1 MKRWLWVIL
10 LAALAAAAI
19 VWGLRPQPVPVEAA
33 TVERKPL
40 QVTIEQ
46 EGRTHLRDRFLIFAP
61 LSGIMQRIP
70 HKEGATLPAGA
81 LITRIAAPLPLVLDA
96 RTREQAEARVR
107 VAEAASAAAQTRIA
121 AQREQVNSTR
131 AELNYW
137 TSQLAREQKLQSTG
151 DIPAARLDRTRTELT
166 RAQAA
171 LAAAEKS
178 IASLEADVTTAQA
191 EVAAARSA
199 LLGSAASTNPS
210 ELILVPTPVAGRVIK
225 VRRDS
230 AGVVQAGEP
239 LLELGDARAIEV
251 LVEALSADAVRLSPG
266 MRVRLDRWGGPQ
278 PLDARVRLIE
288 PGGFTKI
295 SALGVEE
302 QRVRVLSTIT
312 SPAPEWASLG
322 DGYRVEASFILW
334 EEDNV
339 LQVPAN
345 ALFRFN
351 GGWAIFV
358 IDNGYARRRPVTLGQ
373 RSGLAAQ
380 ILTGLNPG
388 DSVILHPDETVEDGK
403 LVTASTKP

>member
-1 MKRWLWVIL
+1 MKRWLWVII
-10 LAALAAAAI
+10 LAAVAGAAI
-19 VWGLRPQPVPVEAA
+19 FWGLRPQPVPVEAA

-46 EGRTHLRDRFLIFAP
+46 EGRTHLRDRFVVFAP
-61 LSGIMQRIP
+61 VGGLMQRIP
-70 HKEGATLPAGA
+70 HKEGATLKPGT
-81 LITRIAAPLPLVLDA
+81 LITRIAAPRPLVLDA
-96 RTREQAEARVR
+96 RTREQAQARVQ
-107 VAEAASAAAQTRIA
+107 VAEAAYAAAQTRIA
-121 AQREQVNSTR
+121 AQREQVNSAR
-131 AELNYW
+131 AELSYW
-137 TSQLAREQKLQSTG
+137 TSQLAREQKLQSSG

-171 LAAAEKS
+171 LAAAEKT

-191 EVAAARSA
+191 EVSAARTA
-199 LLGSAASTNPS
+199 LLGSSTTSASS
-210 ELILVPTPVAGRVIK
+210 EFIPVLTPVAGRVIK

-230 AGVVQAGEP
+230 EGVVQVGEP

-251 LVEALSADAVRLSPG
+251 LVEALSADAVRLAPG
-266 MRVRLDRWGGPQ
+266 MRVRLERWGGPQ
-278 PLDARVRLIE
+278 PLEARVRLIE

-312 SPAPEWASLG
+312 SPADEWANLG

-334 EEDNV
+334 EEENV

-345 ALFRFN
+345 ALFRLN
-351 GGWAIFV
+351 GGWAVFI
-358 IDNGYARRRPVTLGQ
+358 INNGYARRRPVTLGQ

-388 DSVILHPDETVEDGK
+388 DSVILHPDETIEDGK
-403 LVTASTKP
+403 LVTTSTNP